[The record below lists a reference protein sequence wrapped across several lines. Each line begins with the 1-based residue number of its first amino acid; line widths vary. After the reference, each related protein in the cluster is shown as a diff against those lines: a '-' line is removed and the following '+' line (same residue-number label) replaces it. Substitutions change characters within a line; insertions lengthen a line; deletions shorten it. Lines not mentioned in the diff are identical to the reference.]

1 MKKIVLFGAVAV
13 AVAAAAMATGFAVDG
28 SAGGSAAIPEV
39 AELSAEAREV
49 TVYKSPT
56 CGCCTLWA
64 EHLSE
69 AGFEV
74 RVEDRVEMI
83 PVKQELG
90 VPLELGSC
98 HTAVVGGYVLE
109 GHVPAED
116 VARLLS
122 ERPDVV
128 GLAVPGMPMGSPG
141 MEGPRRDAY
150 SVIAFD
156 GEGGQ
161 RVFARH

>member
-1 MKKIVLFGAVAV
+1 MKKGLIVAGVAGVIVAGVLVLRDGA
-13 AVAAAAMATGFAVDG
+13 T
-28 SAGGSAAIPEV
+28 SAAPAVE
-39 AELSAEAREV
+39 ELPPEAREV

-64 EHLSE
+64 DHMRE

-74 RVEDRVEMI
+74 REIDRTEMI
-83 PVKQELG
+83 PVKKELG
-90 VPLELGSC
+90 VPLELASC
-98 HTAVVGGYVLE
+98 HTAIVDGYVLE
-109 GHVPAED
+109 GHVPAGD

-122 ERPDVV
+122 ERPSVG

-141 MEGPRRDAY
+141 MEGPRKDDYR
-150 SVIAFD
+150 VITFG

-161 RVFARH
+161 RVWAEH

>member
-1 MKKIVLFGAVAV
+1 MKKMLIAGGVVV
-13 AVAAAAMATGFAVDG
+13 AVAAGVLLVRGGGADADAA
-28 SAGGSAAIPEV
+28 SAV
-39 AELSAEAREV
+39 AELPADAREV

-64 EHLSE
+64 EHLAE

-74 RVEDRVEMI
+74 REVERAEMI
-83 PVKQELG
+83 PVKKELG
-90 VPLELGSC
+90 VPLELASC

-116 VARLLS
+116 VARLLT
-122 ERPDVV
+122 ERPAVE

-141 MEGPRRDAY
+141 MEGPRKDEYR
-150 SVIAFD
+150 VITFG
-156 GEGGQ
+156 GEVGQ
-161 RVFARH
+161 RVWAEH